1 MMGSA
6 AAYDMARTPQVASIM
21 LADNDVRRARDVAAR
36 VNRIT
41 GEKKVRATEL
51 DASDSKAAAKLMH
64 GHDAALSAVPY
75 FLNLGLAK
83 AAIEARCAGA
93 HARNRP

>member
-6 AAYDMARTPQVASIM
+6 AAFDMARTPQVDSVT
-21 LADNDVRRARDVAAR
+21 LADSDTKRAKDVAAR

-41 GEKKVRATEL
+41 GDKKVRAVGLNARDE
-51 DASDSKAAAKLMH
+51 KAATKLMH

-75 FLNLGLAK
+75 FLNLGLAR
-83 AAIEARCAGA
+83 AAV
-93 HARNRP
+93 